1 MLPFKSNT
9 QIIERIFIPHQNHL
23 TDNDLRNRLISFRYF
38 KESNY
43 LVINL

>member
-1 MLPFKSNT
+1 MLPSKSNT
-9 QIIERIFIPHQNHL
+9 QIIEGIFIQYQNHL

>member
-1 MLPFKSNT
+1 MLPSKSNT
-9 QIIERIFIPHQNHL
+9 QIIEGIFIPHQNHL

-43 LVINL
+43 